1 MKQIFKIY
9 IPSACITFTLTAVLT
24 CISNLLQGN
33 AGIYNAWFL
42 QMFAFIVVIDVLDFV
57 LGYINFKSYLAY
69 FATEFVLAYIAMLG
83 FGYLGNWFSFTL
95 HNLIITSIIFV
106 IVYSS
111 VHSYFYKMSHMQAE
125 EINNLLA
132 K

>member
-9 IPSACITFTLTAVLT
+9 IPSACITFTLTALLT
-24 CISNLLQGN
+24 CISNLLKGN

-42 QMFAFIVVIDVLDFV
+42 QMFAFIVVVDILDFA

-69 FATEFVLAYIAMLG
+69 FTTEFVLAYIAMLG

-95 HNLIITSIIFV
+95 HNLILTSIIFV
-106 IVYSS
+106 SVYSS
-111 VHSYFYKMSHMQAE
+111 VHFYFYKISHMQAD

>member
-83 FGYLGNWFSFTL
+83 FGHLGHWFSFTL
-95 HNLIITSIIFV
+95 QNLVLISIIFI
-106 IVYSS
+106 IVYGS
-111 VHSYFYKMSHMQAE
+111 VHFYFYKMSHMQAE
-125 EINNLLA
+125 EINNLLT

>member
-125 EINNLLA
+125 EINNLLT

>member
-9 IPSACITFTLTAVLT
+9 IPSACISFTLTALLT

-42 QMFAFIVVIDVLDFV
+42 QMFAFIVVVDILDFA
-57 LGYINFKSYLAY
+57 LGYINFKSYFAY
-69 FATEFVLAYIAMLG
+69 LITEFALTYIAMLG
-83 FGYLGNWFSFTL
+83 FCYFGNWFSFSL
-95 HNLIITSIIFV
+95 HNLVLISIIFV

-111 VHSYFYKMSHMQAE
+111 VHFYFYKMSHMQAD
-125 EINNLLA
+125 EINSLLNH
-132 K
+132 